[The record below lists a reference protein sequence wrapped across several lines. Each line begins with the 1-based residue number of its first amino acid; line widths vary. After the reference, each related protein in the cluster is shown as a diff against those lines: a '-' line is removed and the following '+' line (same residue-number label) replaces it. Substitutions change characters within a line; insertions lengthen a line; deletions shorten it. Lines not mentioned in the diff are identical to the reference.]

1 MTSFLDLD
9 RWQYVPPHFW
19 TVCWFILGSMVG
31 SFLNVCIYRMPR
43 DLSVVHPPSHCPNC
57 EYRIPWYLNM
67 PLITWLVLRGK
78 CAHCKVPISFRY
90 FAVELLTGL
99 LFLAT
104 WLLIGPEST
113 VLAMAYA
120 TILSGFLVATMI
132 DFEHFIIP
140 DQVTL
145 GGIGAGLVF
154 SLAVPALH
162 MADDRA
168 TSMERSAIGAVV
180 GLVLVYA
187 VVRLGKLMFGKMHIK
202 LPDSAKLIFTETEL
216 VLPDESVPYEEL
228 FYRKSDSIRFH
239 AEKLELVD
247 RCYAGVQVRL
257 SPNKLYIEKE
267 TFDPEKVGHM
277 EAICHSITLPRE
289 AMGLGDVKFMG
300 AIGAFLGW
308 QSTIFSL
315 MISSMIGA
323 VIGVGLILIG
333 RRDWSSRLPFGPYI
347 ALAAVVWMF
356 MPGAW
361 QSIWLD
367 HLNTLVDTM
376 RPQGGL

>member
-1 MTSFLDLD
+1 MTSLFDPE
-9 RWQYVPPHFW
+9 RWQNVPFHFW

-43 DLSVVHPPSHCPNC
+43 DLSVVHPPSHCPHC

-78 CAHCKVPISFRY
+78 CAHCKAAISVRY
-90 FAVELLTGL
+90 FVVELITGL
-99 LFLAT
+99 LFMAT
-104 WLLIGPEST
+104 WLLVGPVST
-113 VLAMAYA
+113 GVAIAFA
-120 TILSGFLVATMI
+120 TILSGFLVATLI

-140 DQVTL
+140 DQITL
-145 GGIGAGLVF
+145 GGIGAGLIF

-162 MADDRA
+162 FADDRA

-180 GLVLVYA
+180 GLLLVYA

-202 LPDSAKLIFTETEL
+202 LPESAKLIFTETAL

-239 AEKLELVD
+239 ADRLELVD
-247 RCYAGVQVRL
+247 RCYAGVHVRL
-257 SPNKLYIEKE
+257 SPNKLEIDQE
-267 TFDPEKVGHM
+267 TFDPENIGHM
-277 EAICHSITLPRE
+277 EATCHSITLPRE

-308 QSTIFSL
+308 QSTVFSL
-315 MISSMIGA
+315 MVSSMIGA

-333 RRDWSSRLPFGPYI
+333 RRDWSSRLPYGPYI
-347 ALAAVVWMF
+347 ALAAIIWMF
-356 MPGAW
+356 MPTAW
-361 QSIWLD
+361 QGIWLD
-367 HLNTLVDTM
+367 HLNTLVESM
-376 RPQGGL
+376 PPFRGP

>member
-1 MTSFLDLD
+1 MTSLFDPE
-9 RWQYVPPHFW
+9 RWQNVPFHFW

-43 DLSVVHPPSHCPNC
+43 DLSVVHPPSHCPHC

-78 CAHCKVPISFRY
+78 CAHCKAAISVRY
-90 FAVELLTGL
+90 FVVELITGL
-99 LFLAT
+99 LFMAT
-104 WLLIGPEST
+104 WLLVGPVST
-113 VLAMAYA
+113 GVAIAFA
-120 TILSGFLVATMI
+120 TILSGFLVATLI

-140 DQVTL
+140 DQITL
-145 GGIGAGLVF
+145 GGIGAGLIF

-162 MADDRA
+162 FADDRA

-180 GLVLVYA
+180 GLLLVYA

-202 LPDSAKLIFTETEL
+202 LPESAKLIFTETAL

-239 AEKLELVD
+239 ADRLELVD
-247 RCYAGVQVRL
+247 RCYAGVHVRL
-257 SPNKLYIEKE
+257 SPNKLEIYQE
-267 TFDPEKVGHM
+267 TFDPENIGHM
-277 EAICHSITLPRE
+277 EATCHSITLPRE

-308 QSTIFSL
+308 QSTVFSL
-315 MISSMIGA
+315 MVSSMIGA

-333 RRDWSSRLPFGPYI
+333 RRDWSSRLPYGPYI
-347 ALAAVVWMF
+347 ALAAIIWMF
-356 MPGAW
+356 MPTAW
-361 QSIWLD
+361 QGIWLD
-367 HLNTLVDTM
+367 HLNTLVESM
-376 RPQGGL
+376 PPFRGP